1 MTQSNKQS
9 GVRISEKSEKKAE
22 TNNIYSK
29 TPIIRTTYFARK
41 RGLITRMVLIV
52 NLHMAY
58 IH

>member
-9 GVRISEKSEKKAE
+9 DVRISKSEKKAK

-29 TPIIRTTYFARK
+29 TPIIRTTYFPRK

-52 NLHMAY
+52 NLHMVY

>member
-9 GVRISEKSEKKAE
+9 GVTISKSEKKAE

-29 TPIIRTTYFARK
+29 TPIIRTTYFAKK